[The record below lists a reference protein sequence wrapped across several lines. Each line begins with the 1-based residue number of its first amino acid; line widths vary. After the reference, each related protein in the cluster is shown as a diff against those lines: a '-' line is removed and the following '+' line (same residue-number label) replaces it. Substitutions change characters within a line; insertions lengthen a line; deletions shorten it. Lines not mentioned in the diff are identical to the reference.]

1 MKRAL
6 QVDFIIKIC
15 NWFGPFYSYKIL
27 SEPPTPMAGGS
38 DNITR
43 FYRIPQGCSKAMAV
57 VGGGVLVGSGTNMII
72 LFGGIRW
79 PLKDFYIQ
87 TESHLPLLARGLR

>member
-1 MKRAL
+1 MLLVWAILFL
-6 QVDFIIKIC
+6 QNLVRTAHRPWQAVPTILQDFIEYPGL
-15 NWFGPFYSYKIL
+15 FQG
-27 SEPPTPMAGGS
+27 MA
-38 DNITR
+38 T
-43 FYRIPQGCSKAMAV
+43 